1 MTDTQR
7 RAVAAGF
14 LHALQSSPD
23 VYQEWSGIAKDNY
36 AAIGALVQKTMGL
49 SQAPTQQDIVA
60 MAQYVDSNLQ
70 DHVDDIKAEHDDAP
84 HHVGFMAM
92 MQQNS

>member
-14 LHALQSSPD
+14 LHALSADPQLA
-23 VYQEWSGIAKDNY
+23 QEWLSTPKDDS
-36 AAIGALVQKTMGL
+36 AAIGALIQKSMGL
-49 SQAPTQQDIVA
+49 SQAPSSDDLHA
-60 MAQYVDSNLQ
+60 MANYVESHLKS
-70 DHVDDIKAEHDDAP
+70 HAEAVQAVHPNAP
-84 HHVGFMAM
+84 RNVGFILL

>member
-7 RAVAAGF
+7 RAIAAGF
-14 LHALQSSPD
+14 LHALQTSPD

-36 AAIGALVQKTMGL
+36 AAIGALVQKTLGL
-49 SQAPTQQDIVA
+49 SQTPTTEDLHA
-60 MAQYVDSNLQ
+60 MAQYVDAHLN
-70 DHVDDIKAEHDDAP
+70 DTVAAIKAEHDDAP
-84 HHVGFMAM
+84 HHVGFMTM

>member
-7 RAVAAGF
+7 RAIAAGF
-14 LHALQSSPD
+14 LHALQTSPD
-23 VYQEWSGIAKDNY
+23 VYQEWSGIAKDDY

-49 SQAPTQQDIVA
+49 SQAPTQDDIVA

-70 DHVDDIKAEHDDAP
+70 EHVASIKAEHDDAP
-84 HHVGFMAM
+84 HHVGFLAM
-92 MQQNS
+92 TQQG

>member
-14 LHALQSSPD
+14 LHALQASPD
-23 VYQEWSGIAKDNY
+23 VYQEWNGIAKDNY
-36 AAIGALVQKTMGL
+36 AAIGTLIQKTVGL
-49 SQAPTQQDIVA
+49 AQAPSAADIQA
-60 MAQYVDSNLQ
+60 MAQYVDAHLQ
-70 DHVDDIKAEHDDAP
+70 QHVEAIRAEHDDAP
-84 HHVGFMAM
+84 HHVGFIGL

>member
-1 MTDTQR
+1 MTTTQR

-14 LHALQSSPD
+14 LHALQTSPD
-23 VYQEWSGIAKDNY
+23 VYQEWSGIAKDDY

-49 SQAPTQQDIVA
+49 SAAPTQDDIVA
-60 MAQYVDSNLQ
+60 MAQYIDSNLQ
-70 DHVDDIKAEHDDAP
+70 QHVDAIKAQHLDAP

>member
-7 RAVAAGF
+7 RAIAAGF
-14 LHALQSSPD
+14 LHALQASPD
-23 VYQEWSGIAKDNY
+23 VYQEWSGIAKDDY
-36 AAIGALVQKTMGL
+36 GAIGALVQKTMGL
-49 SQAPTQQDIVA
+49 SQAPNRDDITA
-60 MAQYVDSNLQ
+60 MAQYVDSHLQ
-70 DHVDDIKAEHDDAP
+70 EHVANIKAEHDDAP

>member
-7 RAVAAGF
+7 RATAAGF
-14 LHALQSSPD
+14 LHALQTSPD

-49 SQAPTQQDIVA
+49 SQAPSQADIEA
-60 MAQYVDSNLQ
+60 MAQYIDAQLSQ
-70 DHVDDIKAEHDDAP
+70 HVDAIKAQHDDAP
-84 HHVGFMAM
+84 HHVGFIAM

>member
-14 LHALQSSPD
+14 LHALQTSPD

-36 AAIGALVQKTMGL
+36 AAIGALVQKTIGL
-49 SQAPTQQDIVA
+49 SQAPSRDDIVA
-60 MAQYVDSNLQ
+60 MAQYIDSHLQ
-70 DHVDDIKAEHDDAP
+70 EHVTAIQAQHDDAP
-84 HHVGFMAM
+84 HHVGFMVL